1 MLVIMLSVLE
11 ANIDLNDMNEADAY
25 YNGEEAPNDN
35 TAVGLRMQAK
45 KRQQEKGRWKT
56 TCTFWR
62 YSKCKRMGNL
72 SSKKNVEQNNPPF
85 IQDIKS
91 QSGKQLPNIIS
102 LRSLIKPVPKPS
114 SLPAAGSPDQL
125 QKEGMDLES
134 REPEGSRYEIRI
146 FKLDDDGYLNDVEG
160 NK

>member
-1 MLVIMLSVLE
+1 MGKIYYFHPKEKSPSMAFRRRFNFRLILSYFREETSKMALGRWLSLICMLVIMLSVLE

-72 SSKKNVEQNNPPF
+72 SVSR
-85 IQDIKS
+85 
-91 QSGKQLPNIIS
+91 IIS
-102 LRSLIKPVPKPS
+102 ILTSAPPLCYHHSIIAPPLI
-114 SLPAAGSPDQL
+114 SPL
-125 QKEGMDLES
+125 L
-134 REPEGSRYEIRI
+134 I
-146 FKLDDDGYLNDVEG
+146 
-160 NK
+160 